1 MHTVKEISESR
12 RLYTSP
18 EGVVSASEN
27 DLWLPALFDSEETAL
42 LCFDAPNAVLSYLQQ
57 QANTRRG
64 VVTLLDLFI
73 GPHLW
78 FPAGHIVPRW
88 VQDVTRSKRRGQLW
102 VPVNGRAKRHR
113 TTFEHDVWVVP
124 RGDRVLVLDPSVAG
138 PTILVNLPG
147 EDVFVKGGRGFKKG
161 CWFYG
166 GPPRQIIDTLI
177 KDGLLQSSNVA
188 WHFAKLALARFS
200 SSQKDRDQ

>member
-57 QANTRRG
+57 RANTRRG

-88 VQDVTRSKRRGQLW
+88 VFNLY
-102 VPVNGRAKRHR
+102 PAKRHR
-113 TTFEHDVWVVP
+113 ITFGHDVWVVP
-124 RGDRVLVLDPSVAG
+124 RGDRVLVLDPAQYGTTVR
-138 PTILVNLPG
+138 VFMPG
-147 EDVFVKGGRGFKKG
+147 ENVKLRGGRGFKLG
-161 CWFYG
+161 CWMYG

-177 KDGLLQSSNVA
+177 KDGLLQSSSAV
-188 WHFAKLALARFS
+188 WHFAKLALALFGS
-200 SSQKDRDQ
+200 ASPHPDNKEQ